1 MNEFSSQ
8 AAAVAR
14 GIWRYRWVAVGVAWS
29 VAVIGAMVVWLMPE
43 RHEARARIYVDTQT
57 VLKPLM
63 SGLAF
68 QPDIDQ
74 QVRMLART
82 LISRPNVE
90 KLLDNPDIG
99 LPKDSNAPKDIVIDG
114 LMKGIKV
121 EQTGGNNLY
130 AISYKDPDP
139 ARAQRLV
146 EVLVSMFMDS
156 GSDSK
161 SKDSREASRF
171 IDEQITAYEA
181 KLSEAEG
188 RLKDFKLRNVNVASA
203 SNQDF
208 FARMST
214 LTDDINRLRVQLSAA
229 EQSRDTLKRE
239 LAAEEPQLP
248 VEAASAPSSLT
259 PELDSRIDAQKR
271 QLDDLLRRYTD
282 EHPDVLATRRTL
294 VQLEAQR
301 RQEADQRARP
311 AAPKVRSAATN
322 PVYQRL
328 RFTLAEAEANVASLR
343 AQLGSMQGRL
353 DATKSQAGQIP
364 QAEAELAQLNR
375 DYDVIRKNYEQLVS
389 RREAA
394 SLGIKIDQSSPLAE
408 FRIVEPARVQPN
420 PVFPSRSQAAMAMM
434 VVALLLG
441 AAAAYG
447 MSRFKP
453 TIASERELREFTK
466 RPVLGGISEFLDPSV
481 VLRSRTDRMRVSAA
495 FGLFLVA
502 HVAWLAVVS
511 WRSAA

>member
-8 AAAVAR
+8 AAAVTR

-29 VAVIGAMVVWLMPE
+29 VAVIGAVVVWVMPE

-63 SGLAF
+63 SGLTF

-82 LISRPNVE
+82 LISRPNIE
-90 KLLDNPDIG
+90 KLLANPEIG
-99 LPKDSNAPKDIVIDG
+99 LPKDGNAPKDVVIDG

-130 AISYKDPDP
+130 VISYKDPEP
-139 ARAQRLV
+139 ARAQKLV
-146 EVLVSMFMDS
+146 EVLVGMFMDS

-161 SKDSREASRF
+161 SKDSREASQF

-188 RLKDFKLRNVNVASA
+188 RLKDFKLRNVNIASS

-259 PELDSRIDAQKR
+259 PELDSRIDTQKR
-271 QLDDLLRRYTD
+271 QLDDQLRRYTD

-294 VQLEAQR
+294 AQLEAQR
-301 RQEADQRARP
+301 RQEVEQRSRP
-311 AAPKVRSAATN
+311 AGPKVKAAATN

-328 RFTLAEAEANVASLR
+328 RFTLAEAEANVSSLR

-353 DATKSQAGQIP
+353 EAAKAQAGKIP

-408 FRIVEPARVQPN
+408 FRVVEPARVQPN
-420 PVFPSRSQAAMAMM
+420 PVFPSRSQAAFAMM
-434 VVALLLG
+434 VLALLLG
-441 AAAAYG
+441 AAVAYG
-447 MSRFKP
+447 MSRLKP

-481 VLRSRTDRMRVSAA
+481 VLRARTDRMRVSAA
-495 FGLFLVA
+495 FGLFLVM
-502 HVAWLAVVS
+502 HVAWLAVIS
-511 WRSAA
+511 WRAAA